1 MKNRRGDLWQIRA
14 GGAIS
19 MSTMDGSRQQ
29 VQTVT
34 LPWVEIG
41 SVDEMRILIA
51 PDDALFS

>member
-1 MKNRRGDLWQIRA
+1 MWQIRA
-14 GGAIS
+14 GGAIT

-41 SVDEMRILIA
+41 SADGARILLTSG
-51 PDDALFS
+51 DALFA